1 MLVLALIGAGAL
13 VITTA
18 LLILPLAFAVFGDEM
33 PTWVG
38 DWGPFASYVLAL
50 FGALIIFT
58 GIAYGVY
65 A

>member
-13 VITTA
+13 VITMA
-18 LLILPLAFAVFGDEM
+18 LLVLPLAFAVFGDEM
-33 PTWVG
+33 PGWVD

-50 FGALIIFT
+50 VGALIIFT

>member
-1 MLVLALIGAGAL
+1 MLVLLFIGGGAL

-18 LLILPLAFAVFGDEM
+18 LLLLPLAFALFGDEM

-38 DWGPFASYVLAL
+38 DWGPFASYTLAL
-50 FGALIIFT
+50 LGALLIFT
-58 GIAYGVY
+58 GITYGVY